1 MRNPHNDTLV
11 SPATQKSTPSL
22 CSCESRSTGSGTMR
36 LRSWAPAF
44 SGAQPGKLIQP
55 RVAPWLIGRM
65 TRIRPDSVG
74 HDILSQF
81 PAKFPAGEATAG
93 KIGSDLLANRH
104 TFPFVTPD
112 LFRGPRSRTIC
123 APNLLP
129 RSRPHGGPRNK
140 SRVTVDSVRRNDALS
155 AKRRKAE
162 IDGQIA
168 PVRVVAFDQVLLP
181 VARPLLRPLLAG
193 NGRLHRVS
201 PVEPHQMF
209 DAVALGEPIEGSL
222 AMLDDATDQ
231 VGRHAD
237 IESAVE
243 TTGEQID
250 ARFALS
256 HSGRSAARWMPEQV
270 RHDDEGRT
278 LTRPQSSSVTPGL
291 SRGPL
296 CGLERNKMF
305 GAKGVRHG

>member
-22 CSCESRSTGSGTMR
+22 CSCESRSPGSGAMR
-36 LRSWAPAF
+36 LRSWATAF
-44 SGAQPGKLIQP
+44 AGAQPRKQIP
-55 RVAPWLIGRM
+55 PHVAPWLIGRR

-93 KIGSDLLANRH
+93 KIGGDLLANRH
-104 TFPFVTPD
+104 TFPFVTPG
-112 LFRGPRSRTIC
+112 LSRGPRSRTTSDR
-123 APNLLP
+123 NLLL
-129 RSRPHGGPRNK
+129 RSHPHGGPRNK
-140 SRVTVDSVRRNDALS
+140 SGVTVDGVRRNDALS

-162 IDGQIA
+162 IDSQIA

-181 VARPLLRPLLAG
+181 VTRPLLHPLLAG
-193 NGRLHRVS
+193 NGRLHRVGR
-201 PVEPHQMF
+201 VEPHQVF
-209 DAVALGEPIEGSL
+209 DAVALGEPIEDSL

-250 ARFALS
+250 AGLAFS
-256 HSGRSAARWMPEQV
+256 HAPETAARWMPEQV
-270 RHDDEGRT
+270 RHDGRNG
-278 LTRPQSSSVTPGL
+278 TRPHSTFVTPGL